1 MDMLNEVIVQLNDQL
16 WAWIGI
22 PMLVGIGIYFTIL
35 TRGVQ
40 FRHFGEM
47 WKLLFKNSMT
57 DEQKEKGNIS
67 SFQAFCISTAARV
80 GTGNIIGVAIAISL
94 GGPGSIFWMSLV
106 ALLGASTSF
115 VESTLAQLYKERVD
129 GNTFVGG
136 PAFYMK
142 KGLQKHWLGIIFAFL
157 MIVGYGFVMN
167 AVQANA
173 ITTSIIET
181 FHIDPV
187 LVVGGLALLSA
198 FVIFGGVHRIAKISE
213 VIVPVMAVAYLVV
226 ALFVIGTNIQ
236 HLPAVLKLIIENA
249 FGLEQIAGG
258 TIGGVFLLGVKRG
271 LFSNEAGMGSAPNAA
286 ATAETSHPAKQGFI
300 QTLSVFIDT
309 VLICNATAF
318 MILLPTLGQVE
329 GEGVAIVLNVLNGQF
344 GAIGGVFL
352 SICIFFFAFSSLI
365 GGYFYGESNVEFLT
379 KNKHALLLY
388 RLLVVGMV
396 TFGASAEVA
405 IVWNLADLFM
415 PLMAIINL
423 IAVVLLGKY
432 ALALLKNY
440 EQQKREGKDPV
451 FVITDLPEI
460 PHVTEWQNK

>member
-1 MDMLNEVIVQLNDQL
+1 MEMLNEVIVQLNDQL

-22 PMLVGIGIYFTIL
+22 PMLVGIGIYFTVL

-129 GNTFVGG
+129 DNTFVGG

-181 FHIDPV
+181 FDLDPTF
-187 LVVGGLALLSA
+187 VVGGLALLSA

-213 VIVPVMAVAYLVV
+213 VIVPVMAVAYLAV
-226 ALFVIGTNIQ
+226 ALFVIGTNIH
-236 HLPAVLKLIIENA
+236 HLPAVFRLIIENA
-249 FGLEQIAGG
+249 FGLEQIVGG
-258 TIGGVFLLGVKRG
+258 TLGGVFLLGVKRG

-352 SICIFFFAFSSLI
+352 SVCIFFFAFSSLI
-365 GGYFYGESNVEFLT
+365 GGYFYGES
-379 KNKHALLLY
+379 KIGRA
-388 RLLVVGMV
+388 
-396 TFGASAEVA
+396 
-405 IVWNLADLFM
+405 
-415 PLMAIINL
+415 
-423 IAVVLLGKY
+423 
-432 ALALLKNY
+432 
-440 EQQKREGKDPV
+440 
-451 FVITDLPEI
+451 
-460 PHVTEWQNK
+460 HV

>member
-167 AVQANA
+167 AVQA
-173 ITTSIIET
+173 
-181 FHIDPV
+181 
-187 LVVGGLALLSA
+187 LVMRKS
-198 FVIFGGVHRIAKISE
+198 
-213 VIVPVMAVAYLVV
+213 
-226 ALFVIGTNIQ
+226 
-236 HLPAVLKLIIENA
+236 
-249 FGLEQIAGG
+249 
-258 TIGGVFLLGVKRG
+258 
-271 LFSNEAGMGSAPNAA
+271 
-286 ATAETSHPAKQGFI
+286 
-300 QTLSVFIDT
+300 
-309 VLICNATAF
+309 
-318 MILLPTLGQVE
+318 
-329 GEGVAIVLNVLNGQF
+329 
-344 GAIGGVFL
+344 
-352 SICIFFFAFSSLI
+352 
-365 GGYFYGESNVEFLT
+365 
-379 KNKHALLLY
+379 
-388 RLLVVGMV
+388 
-396 TFGASAEVA
+396 
-405 IVWNLADLFM
+405 
-415 PLMAIINL
+415 
-423 IAVVLLGKY
+423 
-432 ALALLKNY
+432 
-440 EQQKREGKDPV
+440 
-451 FVITDLPEI
+451 
-460 PHVTEWQNK
+460 